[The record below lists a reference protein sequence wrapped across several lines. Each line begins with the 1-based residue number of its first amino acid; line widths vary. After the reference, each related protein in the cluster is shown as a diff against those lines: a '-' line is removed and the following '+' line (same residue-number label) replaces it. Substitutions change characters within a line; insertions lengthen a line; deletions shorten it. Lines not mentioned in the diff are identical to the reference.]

1 MKRLLFVCVATLG
14 LLQGANA
21 QEDRKFELGAGGSF
35 GFSLKK
41 GQPNSYGFD
50 LFGGYKFNPHFTT
63 GIGVNYINYFDRVDL
78 PSGDP
83 NLYIQTG
90 QYHAF
95 RPYLYTRYD
104 FLPDKKWSPFIGAKL
119 GCAFFS
125 DTHYLN
131 RWIVSDYGFYYGT
144 VPAEYEHI
152 LTDPP
157 QTLDVRNSVFGTIDL
172 GVSRRIG
179 HHGGKLSLGVS
190 LDFQPVKFNYN
201 NSEQK
206 KFAPT
211 IGPSAKINF

>member
-1 MKRLLFVCVATLG
+1 MKRLLLVCVATLS

-50 LFGGYKFNPHFTT
+50 LFGGYKFNPHFTA
-63 GIGVNYINYFDRVDL
+63 GIGVNYINYFGRVDL

-83 NLYIQTG
+83 NLYLQTG

-95 RPYLYTRYD
+95 RPYLYFRYD

-119 GCAFFS
+119 GYAFFS

-131 RWIVSDYGFYYGT
+131 RWGHFSYGLQYGT
-144 VPAEYEHI
+144 VPPEYEHI
-152 LTDPP
+152 LTDPA
-157 QTLDVRNSVFGTIDL
+157 QTLNITNNVFGTIDL

-179 HHGGKLSLGVS
+179 KSGSKLSFGVS
-190 LDFQPVKFNYN
+190 LDLQPVKFNYN

-206 KFAPT
+206 KFAPAV
-211 IGPSAKINF
+211 GPSVKMAF

>member
-1 MKRLLFVCVATLG
+1 MKRLLLVSVATLG

-50 LFGGYKFNPHFTT
+50 LFGGYKFNPHFTA
-63 GIGVNYINYFDRVDL
+63 GIGVNYINYFERVDL

-95 RPYLYTRYD
+95 RPYLYFRYD

-119 GCAFFS
+119 GYAFFP
-125 DTHYLN
+125 DTHYFERWVISGDGLN
-131 RWIVSDYGFYYGT
+131 YGGIPRGFK
-144 VPAEYEHI
+144 HI
-152 LTDPP
+152 LTYPTQP
-157 QTLDVRNSVFGTIDL
+157 LGVRNSFFGTIDV

-179 HHGGKLSLGVS
+179 NHGGKLSLGVS
-190 LDFQPVKFNYN
+190 LDLQPVQFKYN

-211 IGPSAKINF
+211 IGPSLKMSF

>member
-1 MKRLLFVCVATLG
+1 MKRLLLVCVATLS

-21 QEDRKFELGAGGSF
+21 QEDRKFELGAGGTF

-41 GQPNSYGFD
+41 GHPNSYGFD
-50 LFGGYKFNPHFTT
+50 LFGGYKFNPHFTA

-104 FLPDKKWSPFIGAKL
+104 FLPDKKWSPFLGAKL
-119 GCAFFS
+119 GYAFFS

-131 RWIVSDYGFYYGT
+131 RLIVSGYGLYYGN

-152 LTDPP
+152 LTDPA
-157 QTLDVRNSVFGTIDL
+157 QTLGVRNSVFGTIDV

-179 HHGGKLSLGVS
+179 NHGGKLSLGVS
-190 LDFQPVKFNYN
+190 LDLQPVQFKYN

-211 IGPSAKINF
+211 IGPSLKTSF